1 MVTGLVWWVS
11 ALVFALGVLLALVQW
26 WGARGANRGLA
37 RGEVRPTRDDAKG
50 FESPPGIAPAPS
62 PLFIRSTVT
71 SLSVNGKV
79 VYRRPSRATPDSIEH
94 LTGSKP

>member
-1 MVTGLVWWVS
+1 MRTFLMVTGLVWWVS

-26 WGARGANRGLA
+26 WGARGTGAKEGA
-37 RGEVRPTRDDAKG
+37 ASRDDDGPA
-50 FESPPGIAPAPS
+50 PTAPAPS